1 MGHVYLLIN
10 ICAIKHIMRKILLHQ
25 YLIVVVVLTMISVG
39 VSAKGIAGHYSLEG
53 FALSQNGDTLRN
65 QQIFMH
71 MNDHVDTIQ
80 TSAHGYYS
88 AKVRWSS
95 PCRSGTNALQRRR
108 AAKKYNPKYIVFRYC
123 EKRVKVRIHWKQ
135 CMRSAFDEPE
145 GGKRQMNL
153 VF

>member
-1 MGHVYLLIN
+1 MNLLLVIWS
-10 ICAIKHIMRKILLHQ
+10 KTSLHQ
-25 YLIVVVVLTMISVG
+25 FGIVIVVLTMMSVN

-53 FALSQNGDTLRN
+53 FALSQSGDTLRN
-65 QQIFMH
+65 QQIFMQ
-71 MNDHVDTIQ
+71 MNDRVDTIR

-108 AAKKYNPKYIVFRYC
+108 SSIKYNPKYIVFVYS
-123 EKRVKVRIHWKQ
+123 EKRVKVRNHWKQ
-135 CMRSAFDEPE
+135 SMRSAFDERE
-145 GGKRQMNL
+145 GGKRQVNL